1 MKKIKFAFC
10 LLLVLILSM
19 QCLGVSA
26 ATPYANYF
34 IVAGE
39 DEMTLPTPAAYEVA
53 GTLNLSMTDIGSLKG
68 AKDMFATFVDTVD
81 ESGNDIVNIG

>member
-39 DEMTLPTPAAYEVA
+39 DEMTLPTPAAYEGSQTRGLIRAVA
-53 GTLNLSMTDIGSLKG
+53 DGLHHNSQQRRTH
-68 AKDMFATFVDTVD
+68 
-81 ESGNDIVNIG
+81 